1 MGDEMRIAMF
11 TDSYLPSRDG
21 VVTSILLSRKS
32 LEALGHEVI
41 IFAPEPKD
49 PRQKE
54 EGVYYFKAKSFNS
67 YEGYSIPMFPTDKCH
82 ILKKL
87 DVDIIH
93 AQGLL
98 FMGLRSMF
106 AGRTL
111 KLPVVVSFHT
121 MVTDAAKFYNF
132 TPLPNWV
139 VTRLM
144 WTYLKDL
151 LERADSV
158 IVPTNAIKTELQQS
172 VKRMRHIE
180 VIPTGVDTA
189 MFNPINDGT
198 AMRAKYGLDGGKVI
212 LTVGRIAWEKNLDL
226 VLEGFKILHDRDPAT
241 KLMIAGEGPAK
252 PHAKQKARD
261 LGIQNSTFFPG
272 FVPDE
277 NLPGL
282 YAASD
287 AFTIAS
293 KFETQGLVVLEAMA
307 TGKPCSGINYRAIAE
322 IITNNVN
329 GFTFS
334 ESPDSWALATQMALE
349 SDHDVSVKARA
360 RAEEYSL
367 QASAKKMVDLYMYAI
382 EAKKK
387 RIAKES

>member
-1 MGDEMRIAMF
+1 
-11 TDSYLPSRDG
+11 
-21 VVTSILLSRKS
+21 
-32 LEALGHEVI
+32 
-41 IFAPEPKD
+41 
-49 PRQKE
+49 
-54 EGVYYFKAKSFNS
+54 
-67 YEGYSIPMFPTDKCH
+67 MFPTDKCH

-121 MVTDAAKFYNF
+121 MITDAAKFYNF
-132 TPLPNWV
+132 TPLPDWV

-158 IVPTNAIKTELQQS
+158 IVPTNAIKTELEHS
-172 VKRMRHIE
+172 VKRMRHIA
-180 VIPTGVDTA
+180 VIPTGVDTT
-189 MFNPINDGT
+189 MFNPNNSGT
-198 AMRAKYGLDGGKVI
+198 AMREKYGLDGGKVI

-226 VLEGFKILHDRDPAT
+226 ILDGFKILNEQYPET
-241 KLMIAGEGPAK
+241 KLMVAGEGPAK
-252 PHAKQKARD
+252 AHAKQKARD
-261 LGIQNSTFFPG
+261 LGIQDSTFFPG

-277 NLPGL
+277 DLPGL

-334 ESPDSWALATQMALE
+334 ESPQSWALATKMALE
-349 SDHDVSVKARA
+349 SNGNVSANARA

-367 QASAKKMVDLYMYAI
+367 KESAKKMVDLYEYAI

-387 RIAKES
+387 RLAR

>member
-1 MGDEMRIAMF
+1 MRIAMF

-32 LEALGHEVI
+32 LEELGHEVI

-49 PRQKE
+49 PKQRE
-54 EGVYYFKAKSFNS
+54 DGVYYFKSKSFNS
-67 YEGYSIPMFPTDKCH
+67 YQGYSIPMFPTDKCH

-111 KLPVVVSFHT
+111 KLPVVISFHT

-132 TPLPNWV
+132 TPLPDWV

-144 WTYLKDL
+144 WTYLKGL
-151 LERADSV
+151 LKRADSV

-172 VKRMRHIE
+172 AKHMRHIE
-180 VIPTGVDTA
+180 VIPTGVDTV
-189 MFNPINDGT
+189 MFNPCNSGSD
-198 AMRAKYGLDGGKVI
+198 MRAKYGLDGGKVI

-226 VLEGFKILHDRDPAT
+226 VLEGFKILHDRDPDT
-241 KLMIAGEGPAK
+241 KLIIAGEGPAK
-252 PHAKQKARD
+252 AHAKQKAID
-261 LGIQNSTFFPG
+261 LGIQASTFFPG

-277 NLPGL
+277 DLPGL

-307 TGKPCSGINYRAIAE
+307 SGKPCSGINYRAIAE
-322 IITNNVN
+322 IITNDVN

-334 ESPDSWALATQMALE
+334 DTPESWALATQKALD
-349 SDHDVSVKARA
+349 SGHNVSARARA

-367 QASAKKMVDLYMYAI
+367 KESAKKMVELYEYAI

-387 RIAKES
+387 RLAR

>member
-1 MGDEMRIAMF
+1 MRIAMF

-49 PRQKE
+49 PKQRE
-54 EGVYYFKAKSFNS
+54 DGVYYFKSKSFNS
-67 YEGYSIPMFPTDKCH
+67 YQGYSIPMFPTDKCH

-111 KLPVVVSFHT
+111 KLPVVISFHT

-132 TPLPNWV
+132 TPLPDWV
-139 VTRLM
+139 ITKLM

-158 IVPTNAIKTELQQS
+158 IVPTNAIKTELQGS
-172 VKRMRHIE
+172 VKNMRHIE
-180 VIPTGVDTA
+180 VIPTGVDTV
-189 MFNPINDGT
+189 MFNPNNDGT
-198 AMRAKYGLDGGKVI
+198 AMRTKYGLDGGKVI

-226 VLEGFKILHDRDPAT
+226 ILEGFKILHELDPDT
-241 KLMIAGEGPAK
+241 KLLVAGEGPAK
-252 PHAKQKARD
+252 AHAKQKAID
-261 LGIQNSTFFPG
+261 LGIQNSTYFPG

-277 NLPGL
+277 DLPGL
-282 YAASD
+282 YAACD

-307 TGKPCSGINYRAIAE
+307 SGKPCSGINYRAIAE

-334 ESPDSWALATQMALE
+334 ENPDSWALATKMALE
-349 SDHDVSVKARA
+349 SDHSVSVKARA

-367 QASAKKMVDLYMYAI
+367 QESAKKLVELYEYAI
-382 EAKKK
+382 EAKKE
-387 RIAKES
+387 RLAR

>member
-1 MGDEMRIAMF
+1 MCEKMKIAMF

-49 PRQKE
+49 PRARE
-54 EGVYYFKAKSFNS
+54 DGVYYFKSKSFNS
-67 YEGYSIPMFPTDKCH
+67 YQGYSIPMFPTDKCH

-121 MVTDAAKFYNF
+121 MITDAAKFYNF
-132 TPLPNWV
+132 TPLPDWV

-158 IVPTNAIKTELQQS
+158 IVPTMAIKTELDQL
-172 VKRMRHIE
+172 VPRMRHIE
-180 VIPTGVDTA
+180 VIPTGVDTV
-189 MFNPINDGT
+189 MFNPNNSG
-198 AMRAKYGLDGGKVI
+198 AEMRTKYGLDGGKVI

-226 VLEGFKILHDRDPAT
+226 ILEGFKILHDKDPHT
-241 KLMIAGEGPAK
+241 KLMVAGEGPAK
-252 PHAKQKARD
+252 AHAKQKAID
-261 LGIQNSTFFPG
+261 LGIQNSTYFPG
-272 FVPDE
+272 FVPDSD
-277 NLPGL
+277 LPGL

-307 TGKPCSGINYRAIAE
+307 SGKPCSGINYRAIAE
-322 IITNNVN
+322 IIEDNVN

-334 ESPDSWALATQMALE
+334 ESPASWARATELALG
-349 SDHDVSVKARA
+349 SDKRVGLAARR

-367 QASAKKMVDLYMYAI
+367 MESAKKMVDLYEYAI
-382 EAKKK
+382 EAKRK
-387 RIAKES
+387 RLAK

>member
-1 MGDEMRIAMF
+1 MGEEMRIAMF

-49 PRQKE
+49 PKQRE
-54 EGVYYFKAKSFNS
+54 DGVYYFRSKSFNS
-67 YEGYSIPMFPTDKCH
+67 YQGYSIPMFPTDKCH

-98 FMGLRSMF
+98 FMGLRSML
-106 AGRTL
+106 AGRSL

-121 MVTDAAKFYNF
+121 MITDAAKFYNF
-132 TPLPNWV
+132 TPLPDWV

-144 WTYLKDL
+144 WTYLKSL
-151 LERADSV
+151 LKRADSV
-158 IVPTNAIKTELQQS
+158 IVPTNAIKLELEES
-172 VKRMRHIE
+172 VRRMRHIE
-180 VIPTGVDTA
+180 VIPTGVDTTI
-189 MFNPINDGT
+189 FNPQNDGSAIRT
-198 AMRAKYGLDGGKVI
+198 KYGLDGGKVI

-226 VLEGFKILHDRDPAT
+226 ILEGFKILHDQDPET
-241 KLMIAGEGPAK
+241 KLIVAGEGPAK
-252 PHAKQKARD
+252 GHAKQKAND
-261 LGIQNSTFFPG
+261 LGIQDSTFFPG
-272 FVPDE
+272 FVPDAD
-277 NLPGL
+277 LPGL
-282 YAASD
+282 YAACD
-287 AFTIAS
+287 VFTIAS

-322 IITNNVN
+322 IIKNNVN

-334 ESPDSWALATQMALE
+334 ESPESWALSTQMALR
-349 SDHDVSVKARA
+349 SSRDVSAQARA

-367 QASAKKMVDLYMYAI
+367 TESAKKMVDLYEYAI

-387 RIAKES
+387 RLAR

>member
-1 MGDEMRIAMF
+1 MRIAMF

-49 PRQKE
+49 PKQRE
-54 EGVYYFKAKSFNS
+54 DGVYYFKAKTFNS
-67 YEGYSIPMFPTDKCH
+67 YQGYTIPMFPTDKCH

-121 MVTDAAKFYNF
+121 MITDAAKFYNF
-132 TPLPNWV
+132 TPLPDWV

-151 LERADSV
+151 LKRADSV
-158 IVPTNAIKTELQQS
+158 IVPTNAIKTELEHS
-172 VKRMRHIE
+172 VKRMRHIA

-189 MFNPINDGT
+189 MFNPKNSGT
-198 AMRAKYGLDGGKVI
+198 AMREKYGLDGGKVI

-226 VLEGFKILHDRDPAT
+226 ILEGFKKLNEQYPET
-241 KLMIAGEGPAK
+241 KLMVAGEGPAK
-252 PHAKQKARD
+252 AHAKQMARD
-261 LGIQNSTFFPG
+261 LGIQDSTFFPG

-277 NLPGL
+277 DLPGL
-282 YAASD
+282 YAACD

-307 TGKPCSGINYRAIAE
+307 TGKPCSGINYRAVAE

-334 ESPDSWALATQMALE
+334 ESPQSWAVATKMALE
-349 SDHDVSVKARA
+349 SNGNVSANARA

-367 QASAKKMVDLYMYAI
+367 KESAKKMVDLYEYAI

-387 RIAKES
+387 RLAR

>member
-1 MGDEMRIAMF
+1 M
-11 TDSYLPSRDG
+11 
-21 VVTSILLSRKS
+21 VTSILLSRKS

-49 PRQKE
+49 PKQRE
-54 EGVYYFKAKSFNS
+54 DGVHYFKSKSFNS
-67 YEGYSIPMFPTDKCH
+67 YQGYLIPMFPADNCS
-82 ILKKL
+82 ILRKL
-87 DVDIIH
+87 DVDVIH

-106 AGRTL
+106 AGRNL

-121 MVTDAAKFYNF
+121 MVTDAVKFYNF
-132 TPLPNWV
+132 TPLPDWV

-144 WTYLKDL
+144 WIYLKDL

-158 IVPTNAIKTELQQS
+158 IVPTNAIKTELQHS

-180 VIPTGVDTA
+180 VIPTGVDTT
-189 MFNPINDGT
+189 MFNPGNDGS
-198 AMRAKYGLDGGKVI
+198 AMRAKYGLDGGRVI

-226 VLEGFKILHDRDPAT
+226 ILEGFKILNDKDPDT
-241 KLMIAGEGPAK
+241 KLIVAGEGPAK
-252 PHAKQKARD
+252 AHAKEMTRD
-261 LGIQNSTFFPG
+261 LGIQGSTSFPG
-272 FVPDE
+272 FVPDQD
-277 NLPGL
+277 LPGL

-307 TGKPCSGINYRAIAE
+307 TGKPVSGINFRAIAE
-322 IITNNVN
+322 IITNDVN

-334 ESPDSWALATQMALE
+334 ESPESWALATERALE
-349 SDHDVSVKARA
+349 ADQEVSARA
-360 RAEEYSL
+360 RERAIEYSL
-367 QASAKKMVDLYMYAI
+367 QESADKLVDLYKYAI
-382 EAKKK
+382 EAKKE
-387 RIAKES
+387 RLAKKGLV

>member
-1 MGDEMRIAMF
+1 MKIAMF

-49 PRQKE
+49 PKARE
-54 EGVYYFKAKSFNS
+54 DGVYYFRSKSFNS
-67 YEGYSIPMFPTDKCH
+67 YQGYSIPMFPTDKCH

-111 KLPVVVSFHT
+111 KLPVVISFHT
-121 MVTDAAKFYNF
+121 MITDAAKFYNF
-132 TPLPNWV
+132 TPLPDWV

-158 IVPTNAIKTELQQS
+158 IVPTNAIKLELEQS
-172 VKRMRHIE
+172 VHHMRHIE
-180 VIPTGVDTA
+180 VIPTGVDTV
-189 MFNPINDGT
+189 MFNPNNSGT
-198 AMRAKYGLDGGKVI
+198 EMRNKYGLDGGKVI

-226 VLEGFKILHDRDPAT
+226 ILEGFKILHEKDPQT
-241 KLMIAGEGPAK
+241 KLIVAGEGPAK
-252 PHAKQKARD
+252 AHAKQKAVD

-272 FVPDE
+272 FVPDAD
-277 NLPGL
+277 LPGL

-307 TGKPCSGINYRAIAE
+307 SGKPCSGINFRAIAE
-322 IITNNVN
+322 IIENNVN

-334 ESPDSWALATQMALE
+334 ESPESWALATQMALE
-349 SDHDVSVKARA
+349 SDGKVGLRARQ

-367 QASAKKMVDLYMYAI
+367 MESAKKMVALYEYAI

-387 RIAKES
+387 RLAK

>member
-1 MGDEMRIAMF
+1 MRIAMF

-41 IFAPEPKD
+41 IFAPEPRD
-49 PRQKE
+49 PKQRE
-54 EGVYYFKAKSFNS
+54 DGVYYFKSKSFKS
-67 YEGYSIPMFPTDKCH
+67 YQGYSIPMFPTDKCH
-82 ILKKL
+82 LLRKL

-121 MVTDAAKFYNF
+121 MITDAAKYYNF
-132 TPLPNWV
+132 TPLPNSV
-139 VTRLM
+139 VTGLM
-144 WTYLKDL
+144 WVYLKDL

-158 IVPTNAIKTELQQS
+158 IVPTNAIKTELEHS
-172 VKRMRHIE
+172 AKHMRHIE
-180 VIPTGVDTA
+180 VIPTGVDTT
-189 MFNPINDGT
+189 MFNPSNHGS
-198 AMRAKYGLDGGKVI
+198 AMRTKYGLDGGKVI

-226 VLEGFKILHDRDPAT
+226 ILDGFKILHDEDPTT
-241 KLMIAGEGPAK
+241 KLIIAGEGPAK
-252 PHAKQKARD
+252 SHAKQKARD
-261 LGIQNSTFFPG
+261 LGVQDSTFFPG
-272 FVPDE
+272 FVPDDD
-277 NLPGL
+277 LPGL
-282 YAASD
+282 YAACD
-287 AFTIAS
+287 TFTIAS

-322 IITNNVN
+322 IIKNNVN

-334 ESPDSWALATQMALE
+334 ESPQSWALATKMALQ
-349 SDHDVSVKARA
+349 SDGTVSANARI

-367 QASAKKMVDLYMYAI
+367 TESAKKLVNLYEYAI
-382 EAKKK
+382 EAKSK
-387 RIAKES
+387 RLAR

>member
-1 MGDEMRIAMF
+1 MRIAMF

-32 LEALGHEVI
+32 LEDLGHEVI

-49 PRQKE
+49 PKQRE
-54 EGVYYFKAKSFNS
+54 DGVYYFKSKSFNS
-67 YEGYSIPMFPTDKCH
+67 YQGYSIPMFPTDKCH

-111 KLPVVVSFHT
+111 KLPVVISFHT

-132 TPLPNWV
+132 TPLPDWV

-151 LERADSV
+151 LKRADSV
-158 IVPTNAIKTELQQS
+158 IVPTNAIKIELQQS
-172 VKRMRHIE
+172 AKHMRHIE

-189 MFNPINDGT
+189 MFNPSNNGSD
-198 AMRAKYGLDGGKVI
+198 MRAKYGLNGGKVI

-226 VLEGFKILHDRDPAT
+226 ILEGFKILHDRDQET
-241 KLMIAGEGPAK
+241 KLIIAGEGPAK
-252 PHAKQKARD
+252 AHAKQKVID
-261 LGIQNSTFFPG
+261 LGIQDSTFFPG

-277 NLPGL
+277 DLPGL

-322 IITNNVN
+322 IITNDVN
-329 GFTFS
+329 GYTFS
-334 ESPDSWALATQMALE
+334 DTPESWALATQKALA
-349 SDHDVSVKARA
+349 SDQNVSARARA

-367 QASAKKMVDLYMYAI
+367 KESAKKMVELYEYAI
-382 EAKKK
+382 AAKKK
-387 RIAKES
+387 RLAR